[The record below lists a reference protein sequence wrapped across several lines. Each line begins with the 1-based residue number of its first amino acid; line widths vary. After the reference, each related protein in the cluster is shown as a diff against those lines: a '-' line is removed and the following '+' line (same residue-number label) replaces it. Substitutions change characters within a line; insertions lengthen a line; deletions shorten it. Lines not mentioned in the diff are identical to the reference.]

1 MTIESL
7 VELFETKFDIL
18 FQKLTFLEKKCET
31 IENIMKKNHS
41 KQTNSFESG
50 ISGSQD
56 KIEYLNIN
64 CKPII
69 NCSVLNFVHHQL
81 SNESVQS
88 MMRDDIIQILKGSR
102 TLYEISK
109 KYIYTMAK
117 EINTDNFETLYWIY
131 AFPSQK
137 YVLYYWN
144 HDKLSWDKMNK
155 DMLNKLFNLIQQ
167 HILNQYSI
175 IISHKNNPILNGID
189 LVETGSK
196 LYVDDFEKKYTDFKK
211 MIYQSLIS

>member
-69 NCSVLNFVHHQL
+69 NCSVLTFVHNKL